1 MDSMEFDAIL
11 ANAVSGKQE
20 DIEKLLGF
28 YSSFIKRC
36 SRINGKLD
44 EDLRQH
50 ILMHI
55 VKNISKFD
63 LSYK

>member
-1 MDSMEFDAIL
+1 MDSVEFDAIL
-11 ANAVSGKQE
+11 AKAVSGKQE
-20 DIEKLLGF
+20 DIEKLLKF

-63 LSYK
+63 LLYK